1 MDLLDVNETNIRFL
15 FLSLCFVVAVGFFFG
30 FFSVCVCEGG
40 GVHYNFINVR
50 VKNPEKGTIR
60 FNDKYYSIM
69 L

>member
-15 FLSLCFVVAVGFFFG
+15 FLSLCFVVAVGFFFLFL
-30 FFSVCVCEGG
+30 FFLSVCVKGR

-60 FNDKYYSIM
+60 FNDK
-69 L
+69 